1 MSTGPFVPNPTIDPK
16 SLGKVGV
23 LMGGRSAEREISLM
37 SGNGVLAA
45 LRARGVDA
53 HPFDPGLQA
62 VADLAKQGFDRV
74 VISLHGRFGED
85 GTIQGLLE
93 QFGIPYTGSGVLAS
107 ALAMD
112 KEATKRQWQTHGL
125 PTPDFVML
133 HADADWQAVADRLGL
148 PLIVKPARE
157 GSSIGLTKVTS
168 VAELPA
174 AYEKAARL
182 DRDVMAEQFIDGDEL
197 TCPVIGEGEST
208 TALPLIRIVAP
219 QANYDYQNKYFTDDT
234 RYECPAPIPADVAAR
249 VQALVVQAYR
259 GLGCRGWGR
268 ADIMLRKSDNAPFL
282 LEMNTSPGMTGHSL
296 VPMGAR
302 AAGISYEDFVLQ
314 LAATASLELHA
325 STDWK
330 PE

>member
-1 MSTGPFVPNPTIDPK
+1 MTTGPFVPHPTLDPK

-23 LMGGRSAEREISLM
+23 ILGGRSAEREISLL

-45 LRARGVDA
+45 LRSRGVDA
-53 HPFDPGLQA
+53 HPFDPGTQP
-62 VADLAKQGFDRV
+62 VAELATQGFHRV

-112 KEATKRQWQTHGL
+112 KEATKRLWQTHGL

-133 HADADWQAVADRLGL
+133 HAGADWQAVADRLGL

-182 DRDVMAEQFIDGDEL
+182 DRDVMAEQFIEGDEL
-197 TCPVIGEGEST
+197 TCAVIGEGDST

-219 QANYDYQNKYFTDDT
+219 QANYDYQHKYFTDDT
-234 RYECPAPIPADVAAR
+234 RYECPAPIPADVAGGG
-249 VQALVVQAYR
+249 R
-259 GLGCRGWGR
+259 GRG
-268 ADIMLRKSDNAPFL
+268 
-282 LEMNTSPGMTGHSL
+282 
-296 VPMGAR
+296 
-302 AAGISYEDFVLQ
+302 
-314 LAATASLELHA
+314 
-325 STDWK
+325 
-330 PE
+330 

>member
-1 MSTGPFVPNPTIDPK
+1 MTTGPFVPHPTFDPK

-23 LMGGRSAEREISLM
+23 ILGGRSAEREISLL

-45 LRARGVDA
+45 LRSRGVDA
-53 HPFDPGLQA
+53 HPFDPGTQP
-62 VADLAKQGFDRV
+62 VAGLAAQGFHRV

-112 KEATKRQWQTHGL
+112 KEATKRLWQTHSL

-133 HADADWQAVADRLGL
+133 HAGADWQAVADRLGL

-197 TCPVIGEGEST
+197 TC
-208 TALPLIRIVAP
+208 
-219 QANYDYQNKYFTDDT
+219 
-234 RYECPAPIPADVAAR
+234 AR
-249 VQALVVQAYR
+249 SA
-259 GLGCRGWGR
+259 
-268 ADIMLRKSDNAPFL
+268 K
-282 LEMNTSPGMTGHSL
+282 
-296 VPMGAR
+296 
-302 AAGISYEDFVLQ
+302 
-314 LAATASLELHA
+314 A
-325 STDWK
+325 STRRRCR
-330 PE
+330 